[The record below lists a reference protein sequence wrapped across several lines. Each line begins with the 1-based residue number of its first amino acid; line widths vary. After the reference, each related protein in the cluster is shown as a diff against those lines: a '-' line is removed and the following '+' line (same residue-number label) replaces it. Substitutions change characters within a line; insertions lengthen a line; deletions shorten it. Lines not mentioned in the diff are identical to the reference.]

1 LFWLEKKQKNTKLR
15 SFTSTFFELHLRLSR
30 TGRTQPGQVPQ
41 KMSQSTSPLL
51 TRFNLHGYFRMG
63 PTLDKPTTNDIVNAN
78 KEIEVNEFL
87 YHGMAFLDQTNGI
100 FG

>member
-1 LFWLEKKQKNTKLR
+1 
-15 SFTSTFFELHLRLSR
+15 
-30 TGRTQPGQVPQ
+30 
-41 KMSQSTSPLL
+41 MSESTSPLL

-63 PTLDKPTTNDIVNAN
+63 PTLDKPTTNDIVNVN

-87 YHGMAFLDQTNGI
+87 YHGMAILDQTNGI

>member
-1 LFWLEKKQKNTKLR
+1 
-15 SFTSTFFELHLRLSR
+15 
-30 TGRTQPGQVPQ
+30 
-41 KMSQSTSPLL
+41 
-51 TRFNLHGYFRMG
+51 MG